1 MAKTTGSASRRA
13 AAGAVPQVSLLGLN
27 LDRVDMAQVLEWAED
42 RIREGGPGHV
52 VTANMRFMSVA
63 MQDQSF
69 ASIIN
74 GADLAVTDGM
84 PLIWLS
90 KLLGAPIL
98 ERITGPDLLLS
109 LAKLAAEKGFSVYL
123 MGGAPGVAEDAA
135 IRLCA
140 IHPSLKI
147 AGTHHGY
154 FDENEELEVVSAIRR
169 CRPQILFVALGCPKQ
184 EFWIHR
190 WMHELDVPMCIGVGG
205 TLDILTGR
213 LQRAPTWVQRTGLE
227 WLYRLQQEPG
237 RLWRR
242 YVLLDIPTTLRAT
255 SSVLR
260 EVLASRMMRWRRSQS

>member
-1 MAKTTGSASRRA
+1 MAETIGAATRRA
-13 AAGAVPQVSLLGLN
+13 TAGNGPRVRILDLN
-27 LDRVDMAQVLEWAED
+27 LDRVGMAEVLQRVEAW
-42 RIREGGPGHV
+42 IREGRPGHV
-52 VTANMRFMSVA
+52 VTASIRFMSVA
-63 MQDQSF
+63 MQDRSF

-90 KLLGAPIL
+90 KLLGAPIP

-109 LAKLAAEKGFSVYL
+109 LAKLAAERGFSVYL
-123 MGGAPGVAEDAA
+123 MGAAPGVAEDAA
-135 IRLCA
+135 TRLCA
-140 IHPSLKI
+140 MHPGLKI

-154 FDENEELEVVSAIRR
+154 FDEDEELEVVYAIRR
-169 CRPQILFVALGCPKQ
+169 CRPQFLFVALGCPKQ

-190 WMHELDVPMCIGVGG
+190 WMHELDVPVCIGVGG

-213 LQRAPTWVQRTGLE
+213 LKRAPTWVQRAGLE
-227 WLYRLQQEPG
+227 WLYRLQQEPR

-242 YVLLDIPTTLRAT
+242 YLLLDIPTTLRAA

-260 EVLASRMMRWRRSQS
+260 EVLASRMRWRRSQS